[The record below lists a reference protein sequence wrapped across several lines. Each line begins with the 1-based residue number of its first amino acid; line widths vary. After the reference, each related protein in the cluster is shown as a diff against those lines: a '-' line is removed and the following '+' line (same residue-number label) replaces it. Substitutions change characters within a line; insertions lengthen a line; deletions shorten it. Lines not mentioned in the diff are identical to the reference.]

1 MVHTILVA
9 LHVIAGVA
17 GLAAGPAA
25 MLVPK
30 GRLHAR
36 LGLAYQGCVAVLTVT
51 AVGLVLFDPARL
63 AALGLVAV
71 LTEAA
76 ALGGWLLARR
86 RPAGWRPWHVR
97 LVAGSY
103 VSFVTAFLV
112 VQWPHPVG
120 WILPTLVG
128 SPLIAWASARAARR
142 GVATS
147 GDPAATGAR

>member
-1 MVHTILVA
+1 MVHTVLVA
-9 LHVIAGVA
+9 LHVTAGAA
-17 GLAAGPAA
+17 GLAAGPVA

-36 LGLAYQGCVAVLTVT
+36 LGLAYQGCVAVLTAT
-51 AVGLVLFDPARL
+51 ALGLVLFDPARL
-63 AALGLVAV
+63 AALGVIAV

-86 RPAGWRPWHVR
+86 RPAGRQAWHVR
-97 LVAGSY
+97 LMAGSY

-112 VQWPHPVG
+112 VQWPHPVS
-120 WILPTLVG
+120 WVLPTLVG

-142 GVATS
+142 GIAS
-147 GDPAATGAR
+147 LGDPAATVAR